1 MKAGVLF
8 NPHALWIGAHYSTY
22 NKRLCINVV
31 PCVTVWI
38 CARDGIVPIEKKPS
52 FKCLLLLGRAKIMAE
67 LKIKVPNVAHIVI
80 TGPTPCG
87 KSIVMDRIEKALK
100 DEFGA
105 NVVSEDLR
113 IERNGNDYDDLA
125 QWQTDMVKNTTW
137 VLSEQ

>member
-1 MKAGVLF
+1 
-8 NPHALWIGAHYSTY
+8 
-22 NKRLCINVV
+22 
-31 PCVTVWI
+31 
-38 CARDGIVPIEKKPS
+38 
-52 FKCLLLLGRAKIMAE
+52 MAE

-80 TGPTPCG
+80 TGPASCG

-100 DEFGA
+100 AEFGA